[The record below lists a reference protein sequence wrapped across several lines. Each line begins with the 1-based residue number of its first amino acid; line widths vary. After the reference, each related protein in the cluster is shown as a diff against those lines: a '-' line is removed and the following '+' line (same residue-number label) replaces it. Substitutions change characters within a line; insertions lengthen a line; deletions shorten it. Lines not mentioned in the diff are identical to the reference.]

1 MMQVAAVE
9 EEENITIVM
18 KIMNYIIDNIYEN

>member
-1 MMQVAAVE
+1 MQVAAVE